1 MLAAFRRVENGVRY
15 DYVLTSTNEANG
27 RLDGTRS
34 ETTLSTGV
42 TVDKGAWAYVLLSC
56 VPACVAGTT
65 GFHRGV
71 VAGEKVNPFN
81 TCYEN
86 CLTLA
91 VPRLDLGVSVTTGN
105 PVQTYAT
112 WELVRKAEACDS
124 ATSTLPSLPSSGTTP
139 TPPTP
144 EPECP
149 AGQRRVYFASGVP
162 SCAPIPED
170 RFCPVGY
177 TYGTI
182 NGKDTCISQSNGP
195 PTSTSPT
202 TTDKTPTTESKES
215 STTVTNPD
223 GSTTTTTTKSDGRGG
238 GSVTTTTKSS
248 DGKTVESVTKK
259 MGDDPDGKCEPGT
272 LGCMKPGT
280 PTGNGPSKTDRTA
293 TLGGAGLTG
302 FTSEC
307 PADRNVDTHLGT
319 IHLSFSSMCTLGPNL
334 KPLILLAAALIAMA
348 IVISSLRS

>member
-1 MLAAFRRVENGVRY
+1 MAGGIEKRIDKYATNSPSEGSQLVHYAYSEWYAC
-15 DYVLTSTNEANG
+15 TS
-27 RLDGTRS
+27 S
-34 ETTLSTGV
+34 
-42 TVDKGAWAYVLLSC
+42 SC
-56 VPACVAGTT
+56 TAGPA

-81 TCYEN
+81 TCQDG
-86 CLTLA
+86 CVTA
-91 VPRLDLGVSVTTGN
+91 AIPRLDLGVSVTTGS

-112 WELVRKAEACDS
+112 WELVRKADACDP
-124 ATSTLPSLPSSGTTP
+124 ATSGLPSLPSSGTTP
-139 TPPTP
+139 SQPTP
-144 EPECP
+144 EAQCP

-162 SCAPIPED
+162 TCAPIPED
-170 RFCPVGY
+170 RFCPPGY

-182 NGKDTCISQSNGP
+182 NGKDTCISQSSGP
-195 PTSTSPT
+195 PTASSPA
-202 TTDKTPTTESKES
+202 TTDKTPATESKES

-280 PTGNGPSKTDRTA
+280 PSGDGPAKSERTV
-293 TLGGAGLTG
+293 TLGGAGLSG
-302 FTSEC
+302 FSSEC
-307 PADRNVDTHLGT
+307 PADRNIDTQFGT
-319 IHLSFSSMCTLGPNL
+319 VHVSFSSACSVAPNL
-334 KPLILLAAALIAMA
+334 KPLILLAAALIAMS
-348 IVISSLRS
+348 IVVGALRS